1 MSKYWEWFLLLYWT
15 FWLFSAETFYRQYH
29 LQPAFFCP
37 MLNLPPGV
45 LTGTVFFRDIPVDCK
60 CITDISTD
68 STAAVTLSP
77 SGEDLNQQ
85 KNTHTCKEQE
95 MCYYS
100 SLPSKL
106 GLSSSDQNLLPPPCI
121 FRCPWA
127 LFVSMATLS
136 TPTFYNHFIVC
147 VRVFFY

>member
-85 KNTHTCKEQE
+85 KNTHTHAKSKRCAIIHLYPPNLD
-95 MCYYS
+95 CPALIRTCFLPHVYS
-100 SLPSKL
+100 GAL
-106 GLSSSDQNLLPPPCI
+106 GLFLY
-121 FRCPWA
+121 PWQPY
-127 LFVSMATLS
+127 LRQ
-136 TPTFYNHFIVC
+136 PFITIL
-147 VRVFFY
+147 